1 MSGIVHPLRP
11 EGRPAPKAGR
21 FQKQAFREHDSCF
34 RGDMLDRDFFGFCTT
49 LKPLGAEGDRR
60 AFPCPAPG
68 RRRNVYSPGDP
79 GDAIYI
85 INRGV
90 VEVVQRSRA
99 KVAPDTYLSRGDIF
113 GDVEV
118 LTERPRKYLVR
129 TCEPVSLQCF
139 QRENF
144 PELVR
149 RVPSFFHYLS
159 EQLAFRLAQASDLT
173 LAQSHCLELS
183 GNLSNFDLVTI
194 YQTIVNSSQTGELRI
209 SNESGELISAFFFEK
224 GQPRCGQF
232 EHLTGEEAFWQLF
245 VSEELAG
252 TFAFSAKELPVKD
265 WIQSERITK
274 NAGEML
280 INALQGRDE
289 FAELKQRF
297 DVEGATLQRHKA
309 NLSWPAEAPPE
320 SKAVAEQ
327 IWQLAAKG
335 PVTVLDLFHHC
346 AVCELKMYQVVEE
359 LVQSH
364 HSCLVGAGREREGGL
379 GTASDEIALPHPFP
393 GGEHARM
400 FDVQKEGQQDRTYKK
415 YLKKM
420 KAQRERD
427 RKRSNEIRQRAE
439 MPTLRSTP
447 PPEISVQTSESE

>member
-1 MSGIVHPLRP
+1 
-11 EGRPAPKAGR
+11 
-21 FQKQAFREHDSCF
+21 
-34 RGDMLDRDFFGFCTT
+34 MLDRDYFGFCTT
-49 LKPLGAEGDRR
+49 LKPLELKALGELSRVQHLAEGET
-60 AFPCPAPG
+60 
-68 RRRNVYSPGDP
+68 VYSTGDP
-79 GDAIYI
+79 GDAIFI
-85 INRGV
+85 ISRGV
-90 VEVVQRSRA
+90 VEVIQPSA
-99 KVAPDTYLSRGDIF
+99 QKSAPAAYLSRGDVL
-113 GDVEV
+113 GDVEA
-118 LTERPRKYLVR
+118 LSGAPRKHVVR

-139 QRENF
+139 ERKNF
-144 PELVR
+144 PELIR
-149 RVPSFFHYLS
+149 RIPSFFHYIS
-159 EQLAFRLAQASDLT
+159 TQLAFRLSKASDLAV
-173 LAQSHCLELS
+173 AQSHCLELS
-183 GNLSNFDLVTI
+183 GNLANFDLITI
-194 YQTIVNSSQTGELRI
+194 YQTIANSSQTGELRI
-209 SNESGELISAFFFEK
+209 SNPKGELVSAFFFEK

-346 AVCELKMYQVVEE
+346 AVCELKVYQVVEE

-364 HSCLVGAGREREGGL
+364 HFVW
-379 GTASDEIALPHPFP
+379 
-393 GGEHARM
+393 
-400 FDVQKEGQQDRTYKK
+400 
-415 YLKKM
+415 
-420 KAQRERD
+420 
-427 RKRSNEIRQRAE
+427 
-439 MPTLRSTP
+439 
-447 PPEISVQTSESE
+447 SELAANAKVA